1 MTTLYLKYRPQNLEQ
16 LDLTHVRESLEKIVS
31 SGKVPHAFLFSGP
44 KGTGK
49 TSAAR
54 ILAKILNC
62 EKPKGKYTPC
72 NKCEQCVSITKGTNI
87 DVIEIDAASHR
98 GIDDVRALREAVKL
112 ATASANKKVY
122 IIDEAHMLTK
132 EASNALLKTLEEP
145 PDHVVFILATTDPDK
160 LIGTIRSRT
169 TNINFK
175 KASKEEIVRCLR
187 RHTRGEK
194 LKADKK
200 SLEIIADSS
209 DGSFR
214 DAVKILEQLT
224 SQKIKLTKP
233 EKVEEY
239 LSKNVGSY
247 SERLLGFIIE
257 KETKKALD
265 EIEKSMQDGVAIS
278 DLTKSVIE
286 TLRFSMLAKVGM
298 GKDPLE
304 GVGKDDLIELIEI
317 LNKTARDLPSSLL
330 EQLPLEIAVV
340 KWCDREDGGNSRIQ
354 KESSKKETAN
364 NKKGNGASK
373 LRMKEEPTSAQGPG
387 EVKEDNH
394 GLDNGVD
401 DKKSSNGVSEEVD
414 DGAVGLEEKY
424 WAKIISGVRPK
435 NTSTEALLR
444 AAKPLKFDG
453 KVLTIGVY
461 YSFHKERLEEIAHRR
476 LLEDVTTAV
485 MGVPVR
491 VSCTLTK
498 PPRKA
503 NVTENLNTNRSKDS
517 YYQQTS
523 TNRNT
528 NSGSG
533 VLAESGDEDIIK
545 VAKKIFGS

>member
-62 EKPKGKYTPC
+62 EKPKGKFTPC
-72 NKCEQCVSITKGTNI
+72 NRCEQCRSITTGSNI

-169 TNINFK
+169 TNISFK
-175 KASKEEIVRCLR
+175 KATKEEIVRCLR

-278 DLTKSVIE
+278 DLTKSIIE
-286 TLRFSMLAKVGM
+286 TLRISLLAKVGM
-298 GKDPLE
+298 GEDPLE
-304 GVGKDDLIELIEI
+304 DISQDGLIELIEI
-317 LNKTARDLPSSLL
+317 LNKTVRDLPSSLL

-340 KWCDREDGGNSRIQ
+340 KWCDREDGGNSRMQ
-354 KESSKKETAN
+354 KESSRKETAD

-373 LRMKEEPTSAQGPG
+373 LSMKEEPTSVHGSG
-387 EVKEDNH
+387 VVKQDNH
-394 GLDNGVD
+394 GVDNGVD
-401 DKKSSNGVSEEVD
+401 DKESLNGVSEEVD

-498 PPRKA
+498 PPKRT
-503 NVTENLNTNRSKDS
+503 NVAEKLSTNGDKNS

-533 VLAESGDEDIIK
+533 VLAESGDEDIIN